1 MDTSAKKEIKIVSG
15 NGKNLKISPVS
26 DYIDIEKPNKEK
38 EKKSAME
45 VVMTVLPDSYT
56 HLRENETRH
65 EILCINIH

>member
-38 EKKSAME
+38 EKKSIIIPTEKNKIA
-45 VVMTVLPDSYT
+45 
-56 HLRENETRH
+56 
-65 EILCINIH
+65 I